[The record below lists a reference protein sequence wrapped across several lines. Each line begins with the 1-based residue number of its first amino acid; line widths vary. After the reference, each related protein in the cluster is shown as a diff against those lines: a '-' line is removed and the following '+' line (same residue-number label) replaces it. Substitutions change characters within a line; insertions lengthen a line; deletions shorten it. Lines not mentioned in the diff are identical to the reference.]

1 MAPQSKGYWCCCCLW
16 LVSPC
21 CCRDQD
27 NFLQTVASDWRYERA
42 LQGIRLLAQ
51 HHVGQLVQSLIA
63 WRQAV
68 NEDIKKN
75 FSSNNIVNVQG
86 VCKRVSIGSTCLP
99 TQLQVQS
106 MGLVRPAFGTAFSCC
121 SSSLRFH
128 DAVFLCTL
136 DTLPASQCHCSCGR
150 SCHHQPVQRK
160 NSCGCATQAA
170 MEILFLE
177 AAMQVLGEFVPEFW
191 QDQHFQSF
199 FKSMLQ

>member
-1 MAPQSKGYWCCCCLW
+1 M
-16 LVSPC
+16 
-21 CCRDQD
+21 
-27 NFLQTVASDWRYERA
+27 
-42 LQGIRLLAQ
+42 QGIRLLAQ

-86 VCKRVSIGSTCLP
+86 VCKRVSDGSTCSP
-99 TQLQVQS
+99 TCAQYEFGSFSPWHGHCPAAAAASNLRLQFSQAPWTVCQLANSIAAAAVA
-106 MGLVRPAFGTAFSCC
+106 VGTKQC
-121 SSSLRFH
+121 SVKL
-128 DAVFLCTL
+128 LNQL
-136 DTLPASQCHCSCGR
+136 R
-150 SCHHQPVQRK
+150 SCAP
-160 NSCGCATQAA
+160 QAA